1 MLAQKSGE
9 PTLSEKQ
16 SDDADFA
23 LAGTLGRPLAYAE
36 CLKLQARLTVNPELF
51 EGNPSLNIAVL
62 RNITTEPLT
71 PVLVAEGLRSGFK
84 PTVHV
89 GNFDSAAA
97 EALDP
102 RGALYA
108 FQPDIVLLMQWLDL
122 ASPSLGRHH
131 VRLSEEQRADALGA
145 ALSHVRSIV
154 QALRANSKAVVLVAN
169 APLPPAPTLG
179 ILDAQLEGGHAASV
193 IRYNEGLARLARETP
208 NVYVLDVMSVA
219 ARLGWDGAIDARMSA
234 LAKAPFSQKALCAI
248 GAQVGRFAR
257 ALRGKSRKCLV
268 LDCDNTLWGG
278 IVGEDGPAGVKIGTA
293 FPGSAFREFQE
304 EALNL
309 ASRGVLLAIASK
321 NNHDDVMEMLRSHDG
336 MILREEHFA
345 SIKANWNDKV
355 QNLREIAKDLNIGLD
370 SLVFVDDSAFEI
382 ENVRSRLPEVATIHV
397 PSKPAEHAQ
406 LLADC
411 GLFDNLSLSA
421 EDRDRTA
428 MYAAE
433 RKRAELAPSYDNIE
447 DYLASL
453 NLVADVARVT
463 PIELPR
469 VFQLMQKTNQF
480 NMMTRRLSEGDLA
493 GLASSSRSAVVRL
506 RAKDKISDLGLV
518 GVAILEF
525 GPDGA
530 EVSDLLMSCRALGR
544 GIEFAFMSRVVS
556 VAFDAGAQS
565 ITGRFRRTS
574 KNALCDG
581 FYEKAGFSIVSRDEA
596 GETWKLD
603 AAAGGSPPPAWVAI
617 EGNV

>member
-9 PTLSEKQ
+9 PTLPEER
-16 SDDADFA
+16 SDDTDLAM
-23 LAGTLGRPLAYAE
+23 AGTLGRALTYAE
-36 CLKLQARLTVNPELF
+36 CLKMQARLTVTPELF
-51 EGNPSLNIAVL
+51 KDNPPLNIAVL
-62 RNITTEPLT
+62 RNITTEPLS
-71 PVLVAEGLRSGFK
+71 PVLAAEALRSGFN
-84 PTVHV
+84 PILHV
-89 GNFDSAAA
+89 GNFDSAAG

-102 RGALYA
+102 KGALYS
-108 FQPDIVLLMQWLDL
+108 FKPDIILLMQWLDL
-122 ASPSLGRHH
+122 ASPLLGRHH
-131 VRLSEEQRADALGA
+131 VRLSEGDRADALEA
-145 ALSHVRSIV
+145 ALSHVRSVV
-154 QALRANSKAVVLVAN
+154 QAIRTNSTAVVLVAN

-179 ILDAQLEGGHAASV
+179 ILDAQLEGGHAAT
-193 IRYNEGLARLARETP
+193 ITRYNDGLARLARDMP
-208 NVYVLDVMSVA
+208 NVYVLDVMSVV
-219 ARLGWDGAIDARMSA
+219 ARLGWDGAIDMRMA
-234 LAKAPFSQKALCAI
+234 AMAKAPFSQKALCAL

-257 ALRGKSRKCLV
+257 ALRGKARKCLV

-336 MILREEHFA
+336 MVLREEHFA

-382 ENVRSRLPEVATIHV
+382 ENVRSRLPEVATIQI

-411 GLFDNLSLSA
+411 GLFDSLSLSS
-421 EDRDRTA
+421 EDRERTA

-433 RKRAELAPSYDNIE
+433 RQRAELAPSYDNIE

-453 NLVADVARVT
+453 SLVADVARVA

-480 NMMTRRLSEGDLA
+480 NMTTRRLSEGE
-493 GLASSSRSAVVRL
+493 LASLASGSNSAVLRL
-506 RAKDKISDLGLV
+506 RARDKISDLGLV
-518 GVAILEF
+518 GVAILEVSA
-525 GPDGA
+525 DGA

-544 GIEFAFMSRVVS
+544 GIEFAFISRVVS
-556 VAFDAGAQS
+556 VAFGLGAAS
-565 ITGRFRRTS
+565 IKGRFRRTS

-581 FYEKAGFSIVSRDEA
+581 FYEKAGFSIVSRNEA

-603 AAAGGSPPPAWVAI
+603 AAVGGSPPPAWVAI
-617 EGNV
+617 EGNA